1 MSDQPVALYR
11 LGDEGV
17 VVRSIR
23 ALLQAT
29 CDLAPAAPGAP
40 GPADTAESVRPE
52 SQLSDVYDEELARAV
67 RAFQQRRGLIVDGMV
82 GPQTYIAL
90 DGARWTL
97 GDRILSH
104 TPGHLLQGDDV
115 AQLQERL
122 LALGCLLY
130 TSDAADDLL
139 CVDL

>member
-29 CDLAPAAPGAP
+29 CDLAPVALGAAEA
-40 GPADTAESVRPE
+40 AESGQPE

-67 RAFQQRRGLIVDGMV
+67 RAFQQRRGLIVDGVV

-97 GDRILSH
+97 GDRIPVS
-104 TPGHLLQGDDV
+104 
-115 AQLQERL
+115 
-122 LALGCLLY
+122 Y
-130 TSDAADDLL
+130 TH
-139 CVDL
+139 